1 MALSPSVAA
10 RIAAAKARV
19 AAEAAAK
26 SASPKTNPSP
36 NTNGHLG
43 SLSVSPTPAQ
53 TLANTQVLQTA
64 PIWNPQQLQAIE
76 LAKQGKSFCLIGA
89 AGTGKTTVTQ
99 EIIKVLQQSP
109 LVSPIPFDTGH
120 LKSGTPG
127 IVVCGF
133 TNKAVNNIQK
143 KLPEHLKGHCL
154 TIHKLLEFAPV
165 FNQITAS
172 DGTSSTT
179 MSFEPTYHEMK
190 KLPHTSSLISEESS
204 MTGIDLWAQL
214 TSALPK
220 ASRTQFIFLGDLN
233 QLPPVFGP
241 SILGFKLLELPV
253 VELTHVYRQALESP
267 IISLATAIRTNETL
281 KGNATD
287 LSRIPTNLK
296 EAITVDKGE
305 HGLVTIT
312 PWKKRVPFET
322 ALHHMK
328 KFLPS
333 LIDSGRLNLDE
344 DVILCPF
351 NKSFGTVELNKI
363 IADHRAVKEG
373 AVVHEIRARY
383 ELSYYAIGD
392 RVIYDRHE
400 AIVTD
405 IFKTPGYLGKPT
417 MPASA
422 GLDRWGKFH
431 KDRAAAAPQPM
442 ELTEDEINALIGGA
456 EQSQD
461 HDIFDVMDQMVESD
475 EDSKNLASHTIKLFV
490 PDLDRTVEL
499 RSAGDINALT
509 FTYCRTVHKSQG
521 SEWNRVYILL
531 HNSHAKGTLMSR
543 ELLYT
548 AVTRAKK
555 ELHIICEGDHLEGR
569 SRYTNSLSKAADSPV
584 IKGITLQEK
593 ARYFRG
599 KLDSYVA
606 AMD

>member
-26 SASPKTNPSP
+26 SASA
-36 NTNGHLG
+36 NGHLSRTIAESNG
-43 SLSVSPTPAQ
+43 ISSESKDFEAANSFRPAPAQ
-53 TLANTQVLQTA
+53 TLANTTAA

-109 LVSPIPFDTGH
+109 LISPIPFDTDH

-127 IVVCGF
+127 IVVVGF

-143 KLPEHLKGHCL
+143 KLPEHLKRHCL

-165 FNQITAS
+165 FNEVAGS

-190 KLPHTSSLISEESS
+190 KLPHVSSLISEESS

-214 TSALPK
+214 TNALPK

-281 KGNATD
+281 KGNAAD
-287 LSRIPTNLK
+287 LSRIPTGLK

-312 PWKKRVPFET
+312 PLWI
-322 ALHHMK
+322 
-328 KFLPS
+328 S
-333 LIDSGRLNLDE
+333 
-344 DVILCPF
+344 
-351 NKSFGTVELNKI
+351 
-363 IADHRAVKEG
+363 
-373 AVVHEIRARY
+373 
-383 ELSYYAIGD
+383 
-392 RVIYDRHE
+392 
-400 AIVTD
+400 
-405 IFKTPGYLGKPT
+405 
-417 MPASA
+417 
-422 GLDRWGKFH
+422 
-431 KDRAAAAPQPM
+431 
-442 ELTEDEINALIGGA
+442 
-456 EQSQD
+456 
-461 HDIFDVMDQMVESD
+461 
-475 EDSKNLASHTIKLFV
+475 
-490 PDLDRTVEL
+490 
-499 RSAGDINALT
+499 
-509 FTYCRTVHKSQG
+509 
-521 SEWNRVYILL
+521 
-531 HNSHAKGTLMSR
+531 
-543 ELLYT
+543 
-548 AVTRAKK
+548 
-555 ELHIICEGDHLEGR
+555 
-569 SRYTNSLSKAADSPV
+569 
-584 IKGITLQEK
+584 
-593 ARYFRG
+593 
-599 KLDSYVA
+599 
-606 AMD
+606 